1 MDVEVLIKEILD
13 CAREVRKELKQ
24 GFEEKVYKNAMFLE
38 LKSRDLSVSTESS
51 FNVRYKGVV
60 VGDYRADIIV
70 EDSVIL
76 ELKANNALCA
86 ANEVQLV
93 NYLNAT
99 GIENGLLINFG
110 GDRLE
115 CKRKYRTY
123 RPKTSQIV

>member
-1 MDVEVLIKEILD
+1 MTDVEVLIKEILD
-13 CAREVRKELKQ
+13 CAKEVRRELKQ

-38 LKSRDLSVSTESS
+38 MKARGLNVVTEKPFEVS
-51 FNVRYKGVV
+51 YKGQV
-60 VGDYRADIIV
+60 VGSYRADIIV
-70 EDSVIL
+70 EGCVIV
-76 ELKANNALCA
+76 ELKANNSLCT

-99 GIENGLLINFG
+99 GIEDGLLINFG

-123 RPKTSQIV
+123 RPKFTTV